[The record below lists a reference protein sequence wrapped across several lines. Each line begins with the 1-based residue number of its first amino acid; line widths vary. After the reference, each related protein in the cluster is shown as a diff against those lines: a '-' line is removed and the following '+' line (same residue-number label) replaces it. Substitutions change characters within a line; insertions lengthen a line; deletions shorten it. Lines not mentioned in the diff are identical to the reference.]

1 MHCGWI
7 KILQRNAQQAQYR
20 YELLVCIFQYDLICM
35 KSPPK
40 KDPLISET
48 SIEMNEFDMTAR
60 GKGGVRMCTT
70 MYTFVG
76 IRNH

>member
-1 MHCGWI
+1 
-7 KILQRNAQQAQYR
+7 
-20 YELLVCIFQYDLICM
+20 M